1 MMNATGNVV
10 AGVCHPKAENANF
23 APAWLMYV
31 TVQELNG
38 CGAGCRASGGE
49 VLDGP
54 RTADGTQIAVIKY
67 PAGAVLSIYGPGI
80 ERCRIQKFR
89 MAAETPIDRLLCSTA

>member
-1 MMNATGNVV
+1 MPKLSGSFMHRSSDENLNRDDGDCSTMNAAGNVV
-10 AGVCHPKAENANF
+10 AGVCHPKAENANL

-54 RTADGTQIAVIKY
+54 RTADGKQIAVI
-67 PAGAVLSIYGPGI
+67 
-80 ERCRIQKFR
+80 
-89 MAAETPIDRLLCSTA
+89 